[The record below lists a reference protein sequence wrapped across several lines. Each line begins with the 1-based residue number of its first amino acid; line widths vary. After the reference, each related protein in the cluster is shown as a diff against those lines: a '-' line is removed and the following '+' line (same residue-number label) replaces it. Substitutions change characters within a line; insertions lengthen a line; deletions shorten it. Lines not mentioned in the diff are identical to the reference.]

1 MEQEKLDI
9 LSLLPE
15 ELEQEIRRMGAP
27 AFRARQIFRQLHIKR
42 VFAFAEMTEL
52 SKQFQQQLNER
63 FYINPPKIRQK
74 LDSCVDDTVKYLYG
88 LSDGS
93 SVETVRMVYHHGV
106 TACISTQVGCKMG
119 CKFCASAPLGFVRN
133 LTASEMLMQI
143 YGTDADSPDGEPVSG
158 IVLMGIG
165 EPLDNYDNVMRF
177 LRLISCKEGRNLSLR
192 HVTLSS
198 CGLAPQIRRLADEQL
213 PLTLSVSLHAAED
226 SVRSALMPVN
236 RRYPLDVLLDAC
248 AYYFK
253 KTGRRVTFEYAVIAG
268 DNDSAQ
274 AARLLGKRLKPVF
287 PGQRPHVNLIPVN
300 PVKGTGF
307 RAGSAAAFQK
317 ALAREG
323 INATVR
329 RTLGE
334 DIQAAC
340 GQLRRDQLQGQPPE
354 NEKERESVVSG
365 IEGIPRL

>member
-1 MEQEKLDI
+1 MEQKKLDI

-15 ELEQEIRRMGAP
+15 ELEQEIRAMGAP
-27 AFRARQIFRQLHIKR
+27 AFRARQIFRQLHVKR
-42 VFAFAEMTEL
+42 VFAFSQMTDL
-52 SKQFQQQLNER
+52 SKQFQEQLNER

-93 SVETVRMVYHHGV
+93 CVETVRMVYHHGI

-133 LTASEMLMQI
+133 LTPSEMLMQI
-143 YGTDADSPDGEPVSG
+143 YGADAGYPETERISG

-165 EPLDNYDNVMRF
+165 EPLDNYENVMQF

-192 HVTLSS
+192 HVTLST
-198 CGLAPQIRRLADEQL
+198 CGLVPQIRRLAEEQL
-213 PLTLSVSLHAAED
+213 PLTLSVSLHAAEN

-236 RRYPLDVLLDAC
+236 RRYPLEELLDAC
-248 AYYFK
+248 AYYFR

-268 DNDSAQ
+268 ENDSAE
-274 AARLLGKRLKPVF
+274 AANILSRKLLPVF

-300 PVKGTGF
+300 PVRGTGF
-307 RAGSAAAFQK
+307 QAGRAAAFQQYLLK
-317 ALAREG
+317 EG

-329 RTLGE
+329 RTLGD
-334 DIQAAC
+334 DIRAVC
-340 GQLRRDQLQGQPPE
+340 GQLRRDEIGESSPGTE
-354 NEKERESVVSG
+354 EERESVVSG
-365 IEGIPRL
+365 IESIP